1 MTNAKTAT
9 VFGGD
14 AALNGINLLWAAQ
27 QAQFPRDRALARK
40 EIMARTGVSATIVS
54 RWVRGLVMVPEKYCA
69 MIGLPLE
76 ERARFLDVTLEG
88 ALQRLRTAHHH
99 VCISDTTD
107 SETFRRSGAWFLRE
121 VYTIFLTSRY
131 DTRTSQRTYQQAL
144 QECREMRRQIISRLL
159 KDEIELRQEMLFL
172 DIDSFRS
179 RDLGGYFLDAHTG
192 LYFMVAFARPL
203 DLTFKPAE
211 WSE

>member
-1 MTNAKTAT
+1 MLTY
-9 VFGGD
+9 
-14 AALNGINLLWAAQ
+14 LQ
-27 QAQFPRDRALARK
+27 
-40 EIMARTGVSATIVS
+40 TIIPQNRLFQDS
-54 RWVRGLVMVPEKYCA
+54 GWVLSTCSGLE
-69 MIGLPLE
+69 G
-76 ERARFLDVTLEG
+76 LEG

-203 DLTFKPAE
+203 DLTFKPTE
-211 WSE
+211 WT